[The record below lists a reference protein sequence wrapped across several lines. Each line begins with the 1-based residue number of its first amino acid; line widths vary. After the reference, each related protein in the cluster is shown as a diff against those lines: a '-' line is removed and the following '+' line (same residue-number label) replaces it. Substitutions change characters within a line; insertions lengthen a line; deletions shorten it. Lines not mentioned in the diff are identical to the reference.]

1 MTVYIAARY
10 AEKSRNSKIAL
21 ELRKLGFD
29 VVLPREFKVRADARE
44 KSKYVYRE
52 CLNALV
58 RSSTLL
64 VVSPFGRDVAFE
76 IGFYQC
82 LRQSELA
89 GPYRPMHIVRLN
101 TDEHESI
108 EDDMISNAVDYESN
122 DIREVCNY
130 ISRYEKTEDFGSTKR
145 KRSLKKKFNSDA
157 KMRVARA

>member
-10 AEKSRNSKIAL
+10 AEKERNSKIAL

-52 CLNALV
+52 CLSALV

-64 VVSPFGRDVAFE
+64 IVSPFGRDVAFE

-89 GPYRPMHIVRLN
+89 GPSRPMHIVRLN

-108 EDDMISNAVDYESN
+108 EDDMISNVVDYEGD
-122 DIREVCNY
+122 DIKEVCNY
-130 ISRYEKTEDFGSTKR
+130 ISRYEKAEELDSAKR
-145 KRSLKKKFNSDA
+145 KRNLKKKFKSDA
-157 KMRVARA
+157 KMRIVRA